1 MGQIKCNRFDHQ
13 FYCKIPRSLWYIRA
27 IMSVFA
33 IVILLVSAVLHTSW
47 NLLIKQSEDKYIV
60 TWWMVTFGGLFA
72 IIALLFTGLPP
83 RDMWTFAMLSVCVEV
98 AYFITLSYAYHDN
111 DFSLIYPVARGT
123 APAFLALW
131 SFLFL
136 HEKLTMGGSIGLA
149 LIIGGLVIIGV
160 NTLTQAHVTRVHF
173 KGVAVAVFIALL
185 ISIYSA
191 IDGAAVQNG
200 YALPYVMGMFALV
213 PVMTTPFVFRQYP
226 WAQIRN
232 VLINQP
238 IRVPLAGVLG
248 VLAYLMAVYAY
259 SIAPL
264 SYAGAVREVS
274 VVFGAVAGWWL
285 LKERMGGIRI
295 VGALVIFAGI
305 VIIAMFG

>member
-1 MGQIKCNRFDHQ
+1 
-13 FYCKIPRSLWYIRA
+13 
-27 IMSVFA
+27 MSIFA
-33 IVILLVSAVLHTSW
+33 IAILLVSAVLHTSW

-72 IIALLFTGLPP
+72 VFALLFTGLPP
-83 RDMWTFAMLSVCVEV
+83 RDLWIFAILSVCVEV

-111 DFSLIYPVARGT
+111 DFSLVYPVARGT
-123 APAFLALW
+123 APAFIVLW

-136 HEKLTMGGSIGLA
+136 HETLTTGGMIGLA

-160 NTLTQAHVTRVHF
+160 NTLTQAHVTHVHF

-200 YALPYVMGMFALV
+200 YAMPYVMGMFALV

-226 WAQIRN
+226 WAQIKST
-232 VLINQP
+232 LMNQP
-238 IRVPLAGVLG
+238 VRVPLAGVLG

-274 VVFGAVAGWWL
+274 VVFGALAGWWL
-285 LKERMGGIRI
+285 LKERMGGIRML
-295 VGALVIFAGI
+295 GALVIFAGI
-305 VIIAMFG
+305 VIIAMYG